1 MLLPSDSYQRC
12 PLMIQCKGYKFIVF
26 NANLNP
32 FNAAL
37 NVNACIICNG
47 PESAYK
53 VTIGTHYLEI
63 LTSGKE

>member
-1 MLLPSDSYQRC
+1 M
-12 PLMIQCKGYKFIVF
+12 PLMIQSKDYKLIIF

-37 NVNACIICNG
+37 NFNACIICNR
-47 PESAYK
+47 PESACK
-53 VTIGTHYLEI
+53 VTIGTHYLEV